1 MYKDLSMREAI
12 ADELIALVNAAD
24 GTDEQSFGL
33 LLENVALRLAV
44 EDEKDSSENFA
55 ISSTDRHMAKPTLSK
70 APREGFWS
78 FSNQLLPDG
87 LSPFPNA

>member
-1 MYKDLSMREAI
+1 MYNDLSMHEAI

-24 GTDEQSFGL
+24 GTDEQSFAL
-33 LLENVALRLAV
+33 LLESVALRLVA
-44 EDEKDSSENFA
+44 EDGKDSSENLT
-55 ISSTDRHMAKPTLSK
+55 ISTADRHIAKPTLSK
-70 APREGFWS
+70 APHKGFWS